1 MVLQRRI
8 AQVSLVG
15 AGLGVAATVYRLGAL
30 LLTNLYVPG
39 SLDWSNPLAVW
50 LALLVAALAAL
61 PFCVVAYRLCARRA
75 LLAVLVAA
83 LVLLGTVV
91 VFPVACNTTE
101 SFLDRPNRRCTC
113 AGLSVHWY
121 PRGTFDYSDV
131 EYCIGVEVAVK

>member
-8 AQVSLVG
+8 AQVTLVG
-15 AGLGVAATVYRLGAL
+15 AGLGVATTVYRLGAL

-50 LALLVAALAAL
+50 LALLVAAAAAL
-61 PFCVVAYRLCARRA
+61 PCFVVAFRLRA
-75 LLAVLVAA
+75 TQAPVAGLVSS
-83 LVLLGTVV
+83 LVLLGAVV
-91 VFPVACNTTE
+91 LFPVACNTTE

-131 EYCIGVEVAVK
+131 EYCIGLEVAAR